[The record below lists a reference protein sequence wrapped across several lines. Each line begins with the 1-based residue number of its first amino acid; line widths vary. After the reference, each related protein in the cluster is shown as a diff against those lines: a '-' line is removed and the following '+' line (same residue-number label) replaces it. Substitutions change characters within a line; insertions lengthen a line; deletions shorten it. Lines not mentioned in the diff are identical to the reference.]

1 VVSDERRPRSVYGV
15 GEDPDPRFSLA
26 NERTALAAIRTSLAV
41 IAGGVATAAL
51 VQLDVL
57 PGALRTIAVV
67 LCALGGLMALS
78 SIRRWRRV
86 ERALRLRE
94 PLPAPEILSPAALVV
109 AVVAIG
115 VIVLVVWKAL

>member
-1 VVSDERRPRSVYGV
+1 MSDERRPRSVYGV

-67 LCALGGLMALS
+67 LCLLGGLMALGGL
-78 SIRRWRRV
+78 RRWRRV

-94 PLPAPEILSPAALVV
+94 PLPAPELLGPAALVV
-109 AVVAIG
+109 AAVAVG
-115 VIVLVVWKAL
+115 VIVLVVWFAL